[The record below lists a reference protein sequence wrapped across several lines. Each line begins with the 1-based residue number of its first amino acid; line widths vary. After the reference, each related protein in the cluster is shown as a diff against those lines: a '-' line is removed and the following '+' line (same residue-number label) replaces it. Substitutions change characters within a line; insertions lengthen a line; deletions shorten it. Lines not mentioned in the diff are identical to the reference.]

1 MHAGALAFRN
11 NYAINHNVTGMP
23 TGDFSVGFW
32 ARTPAIDE
40 LKMPGANQAEL
51 FSYATHLSASG
62 AHGNSL
68 DTPSP
73 AHHTNACL
81 YSESPGK
88 VSLDIL
94 SCRRQSKPGIR
105 G

>member
-40 LKMPGANQAEL
+40 LKTPVANQAEL
-51 FSYATHLSASG
+51 FSYATHLSKSG
-62 AHGNSL
+62 AARNSI
-68 DTPSP
+68 DTPSI
-73 AHHTNACL
+73 ARH
-81 YSESPGK
+81 
-88 VSLDIL
+88 I
-94 SCRRQSKPGIR
+94 
-105 G
+105 